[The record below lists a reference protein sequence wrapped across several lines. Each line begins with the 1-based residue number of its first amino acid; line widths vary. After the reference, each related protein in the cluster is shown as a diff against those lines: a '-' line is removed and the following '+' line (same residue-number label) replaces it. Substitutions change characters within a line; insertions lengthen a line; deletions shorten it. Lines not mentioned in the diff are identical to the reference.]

1 LITHVIKRDGRQV
14 PFDRS
19 RIVRAVGGALKE
31 VGMYSSTLVDD
42 IVDEVVETL
51 ENLYPSGTPQVE
63 QVQDVI
69 ELTFMR
75 RGLFDVAKAFILY
88 RERKRQIREEKK
100 KLLKK
105 DTLSPT
111 EKRFSL
117 NAVRLLTIRYL
128 WKDPND
134 PDKFLEDVEGL
145 FTRVAVLGA
154 IPEVLY
160 DEAVFDKDGGHK
172 YTEKMKAEVE
182 EYRKRWQEN
191 PEQFDNLYKID
202 EGFPLNKYHFERL
215 VYLYDLLA
223 KDGHMKHPLSKVLS
237 MLESGKHFDKAK
249 QKVREFFEGM
259 THQLFMPNTPALVNA
274 GRPLGMLSACFTVA
288 TDDSL
293 DAIMDTAKEM
303 AIIAQMGGGVGINLS
318 VLRPKGDIVKRT
330 VGVASGPIS
339 FLELYDRVLSVIS
352 QGGVRRGAGM
362 AILEYWHPQVMD
374 FIKAKEKNRGDNY
387 LSTFNLSVGSD
398 EHFWEAVYSD
408 EEIDLIN
415 PRNKAVLQKIR
426 AREIL
431 DKVAEYAW
439 AKGDPAFLYF
449 HNGNRYNIRKNKLG
463 EIRVTNPC
471 VTGDMKIP
479 TSKGLVAI
487 SQLFE
492 SAKSDGH
499 KVSSK
504 SEDEFS
510 ADGEKIGYMTK
521 IFVPIEEEVL
531 YETVHGVKQIAY
543 KYELR
548 DAAVWKI
555 GTKDTVKIITEEG
568 YEVGVSATAKIM
580 IEDGTF
586 VYAKDLKAG
595 QKIRYPRA
603 LIDWE
608 KKGDYE
614 KGLLV
619 GWLVGDGYINEASKQ
634 AILVFSKNEKHI
646 AKRMADIINRHFD
659 SNVSVTEKETELVVS
674 SRGLFKYVVDKGM
687 QAHKSKNSVVPQ
699 FVFTEGID
707 FVRGFLAALFTADG
721 YIDNDKAIRLTSS
734 SKELLK
740 GVLELLNMF
749 GVKGKIYDRPYESEF
764 TYTTKDGD
772 DRVYKASGYYEII
785 IKNYS
790 RKLFLDCI
798 GFIDENKNKE
808 HKKFKVENNI
818 LTVKEVVDT
827 GKQIVY
833 DITVIDGP
841 HIYTPG
847 LSIVKSNCGEEF
859 LYPYESCNLASVNV
873 EAFVRYDDE
882 EKPYFDWEAYAKTIR
897 TTARL
902 LDNFVDVNNFPLDKI
917 RDHTRAGRNIG
928 VGIMGVANALFRLGI
943 PYTSEEGYKFM
954 ERLAEY
960 LTYYAMEESLELAKE
975 RGPFSYWEET
985 DYKEGKLPVAGVYTG
1000 EPTLPWDKLAE
1011 EIKQYGIRNVDHTTA
1026 PPTGSVSMISDT
1038 SSGIEPLFSLV
1049 FKKVTTVGTYYYT
1062 NKVFEEVLR
1071 KRGMYDEV
1079 LLEKISSAGG
1089 SLKDLENIPEDLKEV
1104 FITAMDIHWA
1114 DHVIAQTTFQK
1125 WITNSISKTINMA
1138 NSVSVGDVKKAFVL
1152 AERLGAKGV
1161 TVYRDGSLDMQVY
1174 VAETQKEYHE
1184 PYPASPYARKVIDK
1198 LIHRYPYLRD
1208 FFDEEDISGMAPM
1221 PMLEIEMTEKLVPVK
1236 EDSGEITVCPV
1247 CGNEKLSH
1255 ESGCITCPV
1264 CGWSMCTSS

>member
-471 VTGDMKIP
+471 
-479 TSKGLVAI
+479 
-487 SQLFE
+487 
-492 SAKSDGH
+492 
-499 KVSSK
+499 
-504 SEDEFS
+504 
-510 ADGEKIGYMTK
+510 
-521 IFVPIEEEVL
+521 
-531 YETVHGVKQIAY
+531 
-543 KYELR
+543 
-548 DAAVWKI
+548 
-555 GTKDTVKIITEEG
+555 
-568 YEVGVSATAKIM
+568 
-580 IEDGTF
+580 
-586 VYAKDLKAG
+586 
-595 QKIRYPRA
+595 
-603 LIDWE
+603 
-608 KKGDYE
+608 
-614 KGLLV
+614 
-619 GWLVGDGYINEASKQ
+619 
-634 AILVFSKNEKHI
+634 
-646 AKRMADIINRHFD
+646 
-659 SNVSVTEKETELVVS
+659 
-674 SRGLFKYVVDKGM
+674 
-687 QAHKSKNSVVPQ
+687 
-699 FVFTEGID
+699 
-707 FVRGFLAALFTADG
+707 
-721 YIDNDKAIRLTSS
+721 
-734 SKELLK
+734 
-740 GVLELLNMF
+740 
-749 GVKGKIYDRPYESEF
+749 
-764 TYTTKDGD
+764 
-772 DRVYKASGYYEII
+772 
-785 IKNYS
+785 
-790 RKLFLDCI
+790 
-798 GFIDENKNKE
+798 
-808 HKKFKVENNI
+808 
-818 LTVKEVVDT
+818 
-827 GKQIVY
+827 
-833 DITVIDGP
+833 
-841 HIYTPG
+841 
-847 LSIVKSNCGEEF
+847 GEEF

-1161 TVYRDGSLDMQVY
+1161 TVYRDGSLDIQVY

>member
-1 LITHVIKRDGRQV
+1 MITHVIKRDGRQV

-31 VGMYSSTLVDD
+31 VGMYSTTLVDD

-105 DTLSPT
+105 DTLSPA

-128 WKDPND
+128 WKDPSD
-134 PDKFLEDVEGL
+134 PDRFLEDVDGL

-154 IPEVLY
+154 IPEILY
-160 DEAVFDKDGGHK
+160 DGAIFDKDGGHK
-172 YTEKMKAEVE
+172 YTDKMKAEVE
-182 EYRKRWQEN
+182 EYRKKWQEE

-202 EGFPLNKYHFERL
+202 EGFPLNKYHFERFL
-215 VYLYDLLA
+215 YLYDLLA
-223 KDGHMKHPLSKVLS
+223 QDGHMKYPLSKVLS
-237 MLESGKHFDKAK
+237 MLESGKYFDKAK
-249 QKVREFFEGM
+249 QKVREFFKGM
-259 THQLFMPNTPALVNA
+259 THQQFMPNTPALVNA
-274 GRPLGMLSACFTVA
+274 GRPLGMLSACFTVS

-415 PRNKAVLQKIR
+415 PRNKAVLQKMR

-471 VTGDMKIP
+471 
-479 TSKGLVAI
+479 
-487 SQLFE
+487 
-492 SAKSDGH
+492 
-499 KVSSK
+499 
-504 SEDEFS
+504 
-510 ADGEKIGYMTK
+510 
-521 IFVPIEEEVL
+521 
-531 YETVHGVKQIAY
+531 
-543 KYELR
+543 
-548 DAAVWKI
+548 
-555 GTKDTVKIITEEG
+555 
-568 YEVGVSATAKIM
+568 
-580 IEDGTF
+580 
-586 VYAKDLKAG
+586 
-595 QKIRYPRA
+595 
-603 LIDWE
+603 
-608 KKGDYE
+608 
-614 KGLLV
+614 
-619 GWLVGDGYINEASKQ
+619 
-634 AILVFSKNEKHI
+634 
-646 AKRMADIINRHFD
+646 
-659 SNVSVTEKETELVVS
+659 
-674 SRGLFKYVVDKGM
+674 
-687 QAHKSKNSVVPQ
+687 
-699 FVFTEGID
+699 
-707 FVRGFLAALFTADG
+707 
-721 YIDNDKAIRLTSS
+721 
-734 SKELLK
+734 
-740 GVLELLNMF
+740 
-749 GVKGKIYDRPYESEF
+749 
-764 TYTTKDGD
+764 
-772 DRVYKASGYYEII
+772 
-785 IKNYS
+785 
-790 RKLFLDCI
+790 
-798 GFIDENKNKE
+798 
-808 HKKFKVENNI
+808 
-818 LTVKEVVDT
+818 
-827 GKQIVY
+827 
-833 DITVIDGP
+833 
-841 HIYTPG
+841 
-847 LSIVKSNCGEEF
+847 GEEF

-873 EAFVRYDDE
+873 EAFVRYDEE

-960 LTYYAMEESLELAKE
+960 LTYYSMEESLELAKE

-1071 KRGMYDEV
+1071 KRGMFDEV

-1089 SLKDLENIPEDLKEV
+1089 SLKDLEDIPEDLKEV

-1138 NSVSVGDVKKAFVL
+1138 NSVSVADVKKAFVL

-1184 PYPASPYARKVIDK
+1184 PYPASPYARKVIDR
-1198 LIHRYPYLRD
+1198 LVHRYPYLRD

-1236 EDSGEITVCPV
+1236 EDSGEVTVCPV

>member
-1 LITHVIKRDGRQV
+1 MITHVIKRDGRQV

-471 VTGDMKIP
+471 
-479 TSKGLVAI
+479 
-487 SQLFE
+487 
-492 SAKSDGH
+492 
-499 KVSSK
+499 
-504 SEDEFS
+504 
-510 ADGEKIGYMTK
+510 
-521 IFVPIEEEVL
+521 
-531 YETVHGVKQIAY
+531 
-543 KYELR
+543 
-548 DAAVWKI
+548 
-555 GTKDTVKIITEEG
+555 
-568 YEVGVSATAKIM
+568 
-580 IEDGTF
+580 
-586 VYAKDLKAG
+586 
-595 QKIRYPRA
+595 
-603 LIDWE
+603 
-608 KKGDYE
+608 
-614 KGLLV
+614 
-619 GWLVGDGYINEASKQ
+619 
-634 AILVFSKNEKHI
+634 
-646 AKRMADIINRHFD
+646 
-659 SNVSVTEKETELVVS
+659 
-674 SRGLFKYVVDKGM
+674 
-687 QAHKSKNSVVPQ
+687 
-699 FVFTEGID
+699 
-707 FVRGFLAALFTADG
+707 
-721 YIDNDKAIRLTSS
+721 
-734 SKELLK
+734 
-740 GVLELLNMF
+740 
-749 GVKGKIYDRPYESEF
+749 
-764 TYTTKDGD
+764 
-772 DRVYKASGYYEII
+772 
-785 IKNYS
+785 
-790 RKLFLDCI
+790 
-798 GFIDENKNKE
+798 
-808 HKKFKVENNI
+808 
-818 LTVKEVVDT
+818 
-827 GKQIVY
+827 
-833 DITVIDGP
+833 
-841 HIYTPG
+841 
-847 LSIVKSNCGEEF
+847 GEEL

>member
-1 LITHVIKRDGRQV
+1 MITHVIKRDGRQV

-471 VTGDMKIP
+471 
-479 TSKGLVAI
+479 
-487 SQLFE
+487 
-492 SAKSDGH
+492 
-499 KVSSK
+499 
-504 SEDEFS
+504 
-510 ADGEKIGYMTK
+510 
-521 IFVPIEEEVL
+521 
-531 YETVHGVKQIAY
+531 
-543 KYELR
+543 
-548 DAAVWKI
+548 
-555 GTKDTVKIITEEG
+555 
-568 YEVGVSATAKIM
+568 
-580 IEDGTF
+580 
-586 VYAKDLKAG
+586 
-595 QKIRYPRA
+595 
-603 LIDWE
+603 
-608 KKGDYE
+608 
-614 KGLLV
+614 
-619 GWLVGDGYINEASKQ
+619 
-634 AILVFSKNEKHI
+634 
-646 AKRMADIINRHFD
+646 
-659 SNVSVTEKETELVVS
+659 
-674 SRGLFKYVVDKGM
+674 
-687 QAHKSKNSVVPQ
+687 
-699 FVFTEGID
+699 
-707 FVRGFLAALFTADG
+707 
-721 YIDNDKAIRLTSS
+721 
-734 SKELLK
+734 
-740 GVLELLNMF
+740 
-749 GVKGKIYDRPYESEF
+749 
-764 TYTTKDGD
+764 
-772 DRVYKASGYYEII
+772 
-785 IKNYS
+785 
-790 RKLFLDCI
+790 
-798 GFIDENKNKE
+798 
-808 HKKFKVENNI
+808 
-818 LTVKEVVDT
+818 
-827 GKQIVY
+827 
-833 DITVIDGP
+833 
-841 HIYTPG
+841 
-847 LSIVKSNCGEEF
+847 GEEF

-1161 TVYRDGSLDMQVY
+1161 TVYRDGSLDIQVY